1 MYKVLVKTFLC
12 ITFIRATTIEEYH
25 VKRAAL
31 LEREANTAIG
41 GTLKL
46 SEEEVKV
53 NEILM
58 YLKERESNLSFH
70 DNFSYTKHYFTYYNH
85 INTSKVF
92 QTIRKMPKGGALHTH
107 ATFLLDADAML
118 SLTYE
123 DHCYICYTGD
133 DLLFHFAERT
143 PLRPCAV
150 NWTLASEL
158 RNSSG
163 DVAALDRQL
172 KKHFTLICDDGE
184 NCPTE
189 LDDVWQKFDRTH
201 TVTKSL
207 ITYRPVREKYI
218 YMCLKKLYDDN
229 VMYAEMRTGLHV
241 LYELN
246 GTKHDAEYTITLH
259 RDVTNRFIQDHPD
272 FIGIKLII
280 TKHRSA
286 ATGSVKYVI
295 DTTKTLKKKYPDM
308 IAGFDLVG
316 QEDRG
321 RPLTDFLPLLL
332 EAKDDLNYY
341 FHAGETDWF
350 GRTSDENL
358 VDAVLLGT
366 KRIGHGYALVKHPV
380 LMEIM
385 KQQNIAVEVNVISNA
400 VLALTED
407 LREHPLANFIAENLP
422 VVLSSDDPGVWGADP
437 LSHDFYVV
445 FMAVASNDADLKLLK
460 QLALN
465 SIRYSALENQ
475 RKVACTKV
483 FEKRWKQ
490 FLQEVLTSER
500 EEE

>member
-1 MYKVLVKTFLC
+1 MYTVLIQTFLC

-25 VKRAAL
+25 IKRAEL

-46 SEEEVKV
+46 SEEEIKV
-53 NEILM
+53 NEILIK
-58 YLKERESNLSFH
+58 LKEQEHNQSFH
-70 DNFSYTKHYFTYYNH
+70 DYFSHPNHYFTYYNH
-85 INTSKVF
+85 IKTSKVF
-92 QTIRKMPKGGALHTH
+92 QTLKRMPKGAALHTH

-118 SLTYE
+118 NLTYE
-123 DHCYICYTGD
+123 DQCYICYTD
-133 DLLFHFAERT
+133 NDLIFHFAEQT
-143 PLRPCAV
+143 PLRPCDV

-158 RNSSG
+158 RDASG
-163 DVAALDRQL
+163 DVAAFDQQL
-172 KKHFTLICDDGE
+172 KKHFTLICDEGE

-201 TVTKSL
+201 LVTKSL

-218 YMCLKKLYDDN
+218 YKCLKKFYDDN

-246 GTKHDAEYTITLH
+246 GTKHDAEYTIKLH
-259 RDVTNRFIQDHPD
+259 RDVTNRFIEDHPD
-272 FIGIKLII
+272 FIGVKLII
-280 TKHRSA
+280 TKHRASS
-286 ATGSVKYVI
+286 TESVKYVI
-295 DTTKTLKKKYPDM
+295 DMTKTLKKNYPDI

-332 EAKDDLNYY
+332 EAKDDLNFY

-385 KQQNIAVEVNVISNA
+385 KQENIAVEVNVISNA

-407 LREHPLANFIAENLP
+407 LREHPLASFIAGNLP

-445 FMAVASNDADLKLLK
+445 FMAVASNRADLRLLK

-465 SIRYSALENQ
+465 SIRYSALENK

-490 FLQEVLTSER
+490 FLQEELRNEFDIS
-500 EEE
+500 